1 MSKAETAK
9 DEETLTDYPLEPFF
23 NDTHDLF
30 CIAGFDG
37 FLRKVNPAVIKVL
50 GFSEEELYSRSIKSF
65 IHPLDQ
71 EHTWKYRKSLI
82 SGLGF
87 KKYENRYLT
96 KSGETVW
103 LSWTSIPVDQ
113 YGVVYAVAKDITQA
127 KQREEERNELIANL
141 TLINKELKNISYTTS
156 HDLRTPVSNLMSVFS
171 LLDLSKIQDEGTLE
185 FINILKSATNQL
197 QNTLNDYVD
206 ILNEKNSTYSAISTN
221 KLSETAEEVINSVEA
236 LVKETKTIIKTD
248 ISPDISIPFNRG
260 NLKSVIL
267 NLLTNS
273 IKYSHPERNTV
284 INIKA
289 TEETNRVTFIFSDN
303 GIGFDSETNADR
315 IFQLNQTFHD
325 HKDSKGVGLYLVHNH
340 ITNMGGTISVN
351 STINKGTTFT
361 IAFKK

>member
-9 DEETLTDYPLEPFF
+9 AEDSLTDYPLEPFF
-23 NDTHDLF
+23 NDSHDLF

-37 FLRKVNPAVIKVL
+37 FFRKVNPAVSRVL

-71 EHTWKYRKSLI
+71 EHTWKYRKRLI

-127 KQREEERNELIANL
+127 KQREEERNELITNL
-141 TLINKELKNISYTTS
+141 TQINKELKNITYTTS

-171 LLDLSKIQDEGTLE
+171 LLDLSKIQDDETLE
-185 FINILKSATNQL
+185 FINILKSATDQL
-197 QNTLNDYVD
+197 RNTLNDYVD
-206 ILNEKNSTYSAISTN
+206 ILNKKNSVYSEISIN
-221 KLSETAEEVINSVEA
+221 SLSETVEEVINSVNA
-236 LVKETKTIIKTD
+236 LIKETNTVIKTD
-248 ISPDISIPFNRG
+248 ISTDISIPFNRG

-273 IKYSHPERNTV
+273 IKYAHPERNAV
-284 INIKA
+284 ITIKVV
-289 TEETNRVTFIFSDN
+289 EESNKVTLTFSDN
-303 GIGFDSETNADR
+303 GIGFDSEANADR
-315 IFQLNQTFHD
+315 IFELNQKFHD
-325 HKDSKGVGLYLVHNH
+325 HEDSKGVGLYLVHNH
-340 ITNMGGTISVN
+340 VTNMGGKISVN

-361 IAFKK
+361 ITFKK

>member
-1 MSKAETAK
+1 MSKADTAK
-9 DEETLTDYPLEPFF
+9 AEDTLTDYPLEPFF
-23 NDTHDLF
+23 NDTNDLF

-37 FLRKVNPAVIKVL
+37 FFRKVNPAVTRVL

-71 EHTWKYRKSLI
+71 EHTWKYRKRLI

-127 KQREEERNELIANL
+127 KQREEERNELITNL
-141 TLINKELKNISYTTS
+141 TQINKELKNITYTTS

-171 LLDLSKIQDEGTLE
+171 LLDLSKIEDKETLE
-185 FINILKSATNQL
+185 FINILKSATDQL
-197 QNTLNDYVD
+197 QSTLNDYVD

-221 KLSETAEEVINSVEA
+221 KLSETVEGVVNSVEA

-248 ISPDISIPFNRG
+248 ISPDISIPFNRV

-273 IKYSHPERNTV
+273 IKYAHPERNAV
-284 INIKA
+284 ITIKA
-289 TEETNRVTFIFSDN
+289 VEESNKITFTFSDN

-315 IFQLNQTFHD
+315 IFALNQKFHD
-325 HKDSKGVGLYLVHNH
+325 HADSKGVGLYLVHNH
-340 ITNMGGTISVN
+340 VTNSGGKISV
-351 STINKGTTFT
+351 SSAINKGTTFT
-361 IAFKK
+361 ITFKK